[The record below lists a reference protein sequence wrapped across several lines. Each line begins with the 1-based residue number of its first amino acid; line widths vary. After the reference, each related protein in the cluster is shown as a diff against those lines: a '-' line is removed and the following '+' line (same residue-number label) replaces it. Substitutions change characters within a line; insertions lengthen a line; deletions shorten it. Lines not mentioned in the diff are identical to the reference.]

1 MWMPGQYEEV
11 AEEFVGAKRVEE
23 ERIRELKR
31 VKRPSYTIHS
41 SQKSSSTS
49 LPLLPSRRNDIAT
62 ELNSH
67 KQFFL
72 TNVAVLCCSG

>member
-23 ERIRELKR
+23 ERIQELKP
-31 VKRPSYTIHS
+31 VKRPSYTIH
-41 SQKSSSTS
+41 TS
-49 LPLLPSRRNDIAT
+49 LPLLPSRRNDVAT
-62 ELNSH
+62 ELNSP

-72 TNVAVLCCSG
+72 TNVAVLCRSG